1 MKGEKTGDGAAE
13 KKKKLMKFFEGCRF
27 LFEQDP
33 TQERVM
39 IPYPDWREFWKVCCT
54 EHGYDDDDME
64 RWVRYSRFQRTIKIH
79 NRRKRERERKRE
91 RAELDSDYSDSEVL
105 STVSDERELEDEHD
119 RPKRPPFSY
128 PYFRKVPTLHF
139 A

>member
-1 MKGEKTGDGAAE
+1 MKGDKTAAGAAH
-13 KKKKLMKFFEGCRF
+13 KKKKLLKFFEGCRC

-64 RWVRYSRFQRTIKIH
+64 RWVRYTRRQRTIKMQ
-79 NRRKRERERKRE
+79 NRRKRERERRMLE
-91 RAELDSDYSDSEVL
+91 RDSDYSDSEAMSNV
-105 STVSDERELEDEHD
+105 STGDEGELEDGHD